1 MAGFEIRSAREE
13 EATFLAWVI
22 LAASRGH
29 LEQGWFDIALSQPE
43 EGCLE
48 FLKRL
53 CVTRSPSWWHYSRFL
68 IAEIA
73 GQPVAA
79 LSAFRAGDAYPL
91 SQAAMEEAAESLQLS
106 AAERAAIWRRGAY
119 IFLCASEADD
129 DGWTLENIATLPGYR
144 RQGLT
149 NALLDRALERGRAQ
163 GRPQAQITYFIGN
176 EAAERAYRRAGFRL
190 ADERRHPDFEAV
202 AGTPGVRRVVRP
214 T

>member
-1 MAGFEIRSAREE
+1 MGPEIRSARQTD
-13 EATFLAWVI
+13 AAFLAWVI
-22 LAASRGH
+22 LTASRGH
-29 LEQGWFDIALSQPE
+29 LQRGWFDIALSQPE
-43 EGCLE
+43 SGCLE
-48 FLKRL
+48 FLQRL

-79 LSAFRAGDAYPL
+79 LSAFRAADAYPL
-91 SQAAMEEAAESLQLS
+91 SQAAMEEAAGSLQLS
-106 AAERAAIWRRGAY
+106 AVERSALWQRGAY

-129 DGWTLENIATLPGYR
+129 DGWTLENIATLPGFR
-144 RQGLT
+144 RRGVT
-149 NALLDRALERGRAQ
+149 NALLERALEQGGAQ
-163 GRPQAQITYFIGN
+163 GRSLAQVTYFIGN
-176 EAAERAYRRAGFRL
+176 EAAERAYLRAGFQL